1 MMNLLIQN
9 IGLFATPQG
18 SAARCGAA
26 QGEVLL
32 LRDSAFGISGE
43 EIVYVGPSKGAP
55 PAEVVIDAGG
65 RLVTPGLVDCHTHLV
80 FGGWRQHEFAQ
91 KLRGVPYL
99 DILAAGGGI
108 LSTARATRA
117 ATEREL
123 LEKAE
128 GVLAEMLAHGVTT
141 CEAKSGY
148 GLSVDAEMKQLRV
161 ADALHKAGPVE
172 IVSTFMG
179 AHALPEEYRDRRD
192 AYLDLVCEEMMPLV
206 ARAGLAKFCDV
217 FCETGV
223 FDVDEARRVLLAARA
238 QGLGLKIHADEINP
252 IGGSLLAADLGA
264 VSAEHLIASGER
276 EMAAM
281 AAANVIGV
289 LLPATSFYL
298 GKPFAPAREMLNAGM
313 AVAVASDFNPGSCPS
328 NNLQFCMNLACL
340 GYRLTPAEALCA
352 VTLNAAAA
360 IGLAGRVGSVEVG
373 KQADIVLWDAPDL
386 DYIFYRF
393 GSNLV
398 NRVIK
403 KGKVYES

>member
-1 MMNLLIQN
+1 MNLLIQN